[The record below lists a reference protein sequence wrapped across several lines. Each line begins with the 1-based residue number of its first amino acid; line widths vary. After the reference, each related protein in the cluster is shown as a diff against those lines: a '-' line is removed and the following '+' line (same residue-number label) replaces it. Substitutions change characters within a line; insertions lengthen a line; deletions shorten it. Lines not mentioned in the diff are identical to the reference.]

1 MRPSSSLGLL
11 PGIIST
17 GTAQDFGAMSF
28 GGAGDFGTPQASG
41 TARATVE
48 SYAAEPF
55 VVVTELTLPDHW
67 HVYYKNPGS
76 VGMPMEAS
84 MKETPGF
91 RIEGPFWQV
100 PELGKGIV
108 DFYGYSGNAKMAFR
122 ITPENNA
129 PEQASFTTTM
139 TWQMCA
145 EQCAAPETKNFT
157 VTLKRGEGR
166 PSPEAGSLVRGLVG
180 LSTPAWAQGMQSRI
194 SQEGKTVVLHLKTSG
209 TPLPD
214 APAYFFCD
222 QGEINPTVPQTLK
235 KLDDSTYELSMQFND
250 TTDGL
255 YPNNLPEADK
265 GKPLSSLSGILR
277 IGDEGVGITAPNA
290 PFSTAGQESAAAA
303 SPESPVPAPP

>member
-1 MRPSSSLGLL
+1 
-11 PGIIST
+11 
-17 GTAQDFGAMSF
+17 
-28 GGAGDFGTPQASG
+28 
-41 TARATVE
+41 
-48 SYAAEPF
+48 
-55 VVVTELTLPDHW
+55 
-67 HVYYKNPGS
+67 
-76 VGMPMEAS
+76 MPMEAS

-235 KLDDSTYELSMQFND
+235 NWMIPLTSCPCSSTTLRTASTP
-250 TTDGL
+250 TTCR
-255 YPNNLPEADK
+255 K
-265 GKPLSSLSGILR
+265 R
-277 IGDEGVGITAPNA
+277 TR
-290 PFSTAGQESAAAA
+290 A
-303 SPESPVPAPP
+303 SHSQAFPASFA